1 VNADRP
7 AQLRAVVDHDLC
19 AGVGQ
24 CVQIAPGAFRIGDD
38 GLAVAVE
45 PGQSSALGAPSA
57 PSALSAFSAEEITEA
72 ADSCPMAAIAIV
84 PADVSR

>member
-38 GLAVAVE
+38 GLAVAVAVE
-45 PGQSSALGAPSA
+45 PSGGSGGS
-57 PSALSAFSAEEITEA
+57 SAFSAEEIAEA

>member
-7 AQLRAVVDHDLC
+7 AQPRAVVDRDLC

-24 CVQIAPGAFRIGDD
+24 CAAIAPGAFRIGDD

-45 PGQSSALGAPSA
+45 PGGLDAFSASGAS
-57 PSALSAFSAEEITEA
+57 SAEEIAEA
-72 ADSCPMAAIAIV
+72 ADSCPMAAITIV

>member
-1 VNADRP
+1 MNADRP

-45 PGQSSALGAPSA
+45 PGQSSPLSAPSVLSA
-57 PSALSAFSAEEITEA
+57 PSAEEIAEA

-84 PADVSR
+84 PDDVSR

>member
-38 GLAVAVE
+38 GLAVAVAVE
-45 PGQSSALGAPSA
+45 PSSGSGG
-57 PSALSAFSAEEITEA
+57 SSAEEIAEA

>member
-45 PGQSSALGAPSA
+45 PGQSGAPG
-57 PSALSAFSAEEITEA
+57 AFSAEEIAEA

-84 PADVSR
+84 PTDVSR

>member
-24 CVQIAPGAFRIGDD
+24 CAAIAPGAFRIGDD

-45 PGQSSALGAPSA
+45 PS
-57 PSALSAFSAEEITEA
+57 SAFSGSGAEEIAEA

>member
-1 VNADRP
+1 MNADRP

-45 PGQSSALGAPSA
+45 PGQSSAL
-57 PSALSAFSAEEITEA
+57 SAFSAEEIAEA

-84 PADVSR
+84 PDDVSR

>member
-7 AQLRAVVDHDLC
+7 AQLRAVVDRDLC

-45 PGQSSALGAPSA
+45 PSGGSGGS
-57 PSALSAFSAEEITEA
+57 SAEEIAEA
-72 ADSCPMAAIAIV
+72 ADSCPMAAITIA

>member
-7 AQLRAVVDHDLC
+7 ARLRAVVDHDLC

-24 CVQIAPGAFRIGDD
+24 CVQIAPRAFRIGDD

-45 PGQSSALGAPSA
+45 PGQSSALSGPG
-57 PSALSAFSAEEITEA
+57 AFSAEEIAEA

>member
-1 VNADRP
+1 MNADRP

-19 AGVGQ
+19 AGVAQ
-24 CVQIAPGAFRIGDD
+24 CVQIAPDAFRLGDD

-45 PGQSSALGAPSA
+45 PGRF
-57 PSALSAFSAEEITEA
+57 SAFSAEEIAEA

-84 PADVSR
+84 PDDVSR

>member
-1 VNADRP
+1 MNADRP

-45 PGQSSALGAPSA
+45 PGQSSALSA
-57 PSALSAFSAEEITEA
+57 PSALSAFSAEEIAEA